1 MNIYK
6 HLQKKLGERVRQQE
20 LLAPY
25 TTFKIGG
32 PADYFFEARTQEELV
47 NAVRASNA
55 LALPFFLLGGGS
67 NILVSDK
74 GYRGLVIR
82 NSTNNIAIR
91 GMYGRREAG
100 RSSRKVFVEADSGV
114 NINTLV
120 RFTIE
125 EGLGGLEMHL
135 GLPGTVGGAVY
146 MNAKWIHPEG
156 YLGDTVYKAEI
167 VTPGGEVK
175 AVPKSYFRFAYD
187 YSCIQKTKDIVIS
200 VTFAF
205 NQEDRD
211 TLWATAN
218 ESIAYR
224 RRTQPQG
231 VRSAGCVFRNISPA
245 EAVSISTPH
254 LTTSVGY
261 LIDHSGAKGLVVGDA
276 SISPVHANFI
286 VNNGKAKAQQVIEL
300 IERVKAIVKQRYNIT
315 LSEEI
320 VRVGEFT

>member
-82 NSTNNIAIR
+82 NCTNDIVIR
-91 GMYGRREAG
+91 GMYGRLQAG
-100 RSSRKVFVEADSGV
+100 RSSGKVFVEADSGV

-146 MNAKWIHPEG
+146 MNAKWTHPEG
-156 YLGDTVYKAEI
+156 YLGDAVYNAEI
-167 VTPGGEVK
+167 VTPSGEVK
-175 AVPKSYFRFAYD
+175 TVPKSYFRFAYD
-187 YSCIQKTKDIVIS
+187 HSSIQKTKEVVIS
-200 VTFAF
+200 VIFAL
-205 NQEDRD
+205 NKEDRD

-224 RRTQPQG
+224 RSTQPHG

-254 LTTSVGY
+254 LTTSIGY
-261 LIDHSGAKGLVVGDA
+261 LIDHAGAKGLAVGDA

-286 VNNGKAKAQQVIEL
+286 VNNGKAKAQQVVEL
-300 IERVKAIVKQRYNIT
+300 IERTKAIIKQRYNIT
-315 LSEEI
+315 LEEEI
-320 VRVGEFT
+320 VRIGEFT